1 MNLKPLLVS
10 LLALFSF
17 QTSKL
22 FAQSPTAAAQ
32 RFNIFVKGDAV
43 LQSSETE
50 GPIAVG
56 GNVTTNQYQISFNKQ
71 HGVLFVNNASIGLA
85 VRGGVKLNS
94 GSLTVNGDNYVK
106 IGNCSP
112 SDNSANSLK
121 VWYRDNNNAASTI
134 RITESNKQYWET
146 PNITINANINTWS
159 PSVGESVNP
168 VCENVF
174 GTAPGQ
180 IDIDGAFIS
189 FIKRSNQLKDMAD
202 NLPIRDQNGSIMN
215 AAPMGPYLDPN
226 IFGNNPK
233 IIVDPNKIN
242 VLTVSAAVWNKIGN
256 SNIEGIPAGLQ
267 LGQSSYNGKFG
278 LIINIVDF
286 PTFSGSTGSDR
297 INFPTFGGLSDSQAS
312 YVIYNFP
319 DATRSITLGGN
330 GQISGTI
337 FAPQADVVK
346 ENNGNIN
353 GQIIAKSFVH
363 KSDEVHFWPFLPS
376 IEAPVEKKIDV
387 VVSTK
392 CLKNA
397 AWLDYT
403 VTPNYDATGETV
415 KIEWVAAGSKTV
427 QEDSGLPLSGSI
439 LFPGSAVD
447 VDGNGI
453 AWPGFKQDE
462 NKKWVEV
469 PGDRYGALREGG
481 ASIRVTLIPPYVE
494 VNITYPTSTTTCF
507 TTPPPAT
514 PLPVTLAYFD
524 AQNVNCN
531 AELKWKVT
539 EASNFSHFEV
549 ERSTDAKAYNT
560 VARIDYQAAKSIYI
574 FNDTPF
580 SSESTPVK
588 NYYYRLKQVDT
599 DATFEYSA
607 IRSIQTG
614 TCDSRLAVDFFPN
627 PTQNEMNVRSF
638 SPVRKLEIYTLGGQK
653 VYQVM
658 PATEER
664 EIKVNVQAL
673 AQGMYIVN
681 VVNGEGKFSSKVF
694 KK

>member
-1 MNLKPLLVS
+1 MYAKPLFVS
-10 LLALFSF
+10 FLALLLVNAK
-17 QTSKL
+17 QV
-22 FAQSPTAAAQ
+22 FAQSPTSAAT

-56 GNVTTNQYQISFNKQ
+56 GNVTTNQYQISFNKE

-106 IGNCSP
+106 IGNCTP
-112 SDNSANSLK
+112 SDASATKLR
-121 VWYRDNNNAASTI
+121 VWYKDNNNAASTI
-134 RITESNKQYWET
+134 RITEINKQYWET

-159 PSVGESVNP
+159 PSVSENVNP
-168 VCENVF
+168 VCESVF
-174 GTAPGQ
+174 GTGPGQ
-180 IDIDGAFIS
+180 IDMDAAFIS
-189 FIKRSNQLKDMAD
+189 FIKRSNQLKEMAD
-202 NLPIRDQNGSIMN
+202 NLPIRDQNGNIMQS
-215 AAPMGPYLDPN
+215 AAMGPYLDPN

-242 VLTVSAAVWNKIGN
+242 VLTVSAAVWNKIGS
-256 SNIEGIPAGLQ
+256 SNIEGIPQGLQ
-267 LGQSSYNGKFG
+267 IGNTSYTGPFG
-278 LIINIVDF
+278 LIVNIVDF
-286 PTFSGSTGSDR
+286 PTFANSNGNDR

-319 DATRSITLGGN
+319 DATKSITLGGN

-376 IEAPVEKKIDV
+376 IVPPVEKKIDI

-392 CLKNA
+392 CEKNA
-397 AWLDYT
+397 PYLDYT

-415 KIEWVAAGSKTV
+415 KIEWVAAGSKIV
-427 QEDSGLPLSGSI
+427 QEDSGLPLTGSI
-439 LFPGSAVD
+439 LFPGASVD

-453 AWPGFKQDE
+453 AWPGFKLED
-462 NKKWVEV
+462 KKWVEV
-469 PGDRYGALREGG
+469 PDDRYGALREDG

-494 VNITYPTSTTTCF
+494 VNITYPTSTTTCY

-514 PLPVTLAYFD
+514 PLPVTLAYFT

-531 AELKWKVT
+531 AELKWQVT
-539 EASNFSHFEV
+539 EAKDFSHFEV
-549 ERSTDAKAYNT
+549 ERSSDAKTYDVIAK
-560 VARIDYQAAKSIYI
+560 IDYAAAKSTYS

-580 SSESTPVK
+580 STESVPVK
-588 NYYYRLKQVDT
+588 AYYYRLKQVDI
-599 DATFEYSA
+599 DETFEYSA
-607 IRSIQTG
+607 IRGVQAG

-627 PTQNEMNVRSF
+627 PTQDEMNVRSY
-638 SPVRKLEIYTLGGQK
+638 SPVKKLEIFTLGGKQ

-658 PATEER
+658 PAASET
-664 EIKVNVQAL
+664 EIKVNIQAF

-681 VVNGEGKFSSKVF
+681 VVNAEGKYSSKVF